1 MARAWVA
8 NAADKFG
15 RETIEAF
22 ALLLQESAQGFAYSN
37 KRFCL
42 FFYMVAVKGN
52 AVVLFC
58 IGAERKVQAVL
69 EVAKLVSWRHGGQR
83 GSAGGHRGHLR
94 ADCSQPAGNEHVS
107 TAEIVFKC

>member
-1 MARAWVA
+1 MPLINSAEKPLRPLHYSC
-8 NAADKFG
+8 KSQ
-15 RETIEAF
+15 RK
-22 ALLLQESAQGFAYSN
+22 ALHTQISDFVY
-37 KRFCL
+37 

>member
-1 MARAWVA
+1 MPLINSAEKPLRPLHYSC
-8 NAADKFG
+8 KSQ
-15 RETIEAF
+15 RK
-22 ALLLQESAQGFAYSN
+22 ALHTQISDFVY
-37 KRFCL
+37 

-69 EVAKLVSWRHGGQR
+69 EVAKLVSWRHGGQQ